1 MLRADR
7 GAGEVQGFGP
17 ETGASGGGKRAG
29 KPLATERAVS
39 HAWLSMVLPNQP
51 VTLTPEQI
59 AALNQKLSAMRHDI
73 NNHLSLMMAAVEMI
87 RLRPEDAPRRLA
99 TLAEQPARISRAMA
113 EFSAE
118 FEKAL
123 GITR

>member
-1 MLRADR
+1 M
-7 GAGEVQGFGP
+7 GP
-17 ETGASGGGKRAG
+17 DPARPMRSFAALTGAHFFEVRYLP
-29 KPLATERAVS
+29 KPLATHEALS
-39 HAWLSMVLPNQP
+39 HPRHLMGLPTEP
-51 VTLTPEQI
+51 VTLTPEQV
-59 AALNQKLSAMRHDI
+59 AELNQKLSAMRHDI

-87 RLRPEDAPRRLA
+87 RLKPEDAARRLA

-113 EFSAE
+113 EFSAA

>member
-1 MLRADR
+1 
-7 GAGEVQGFGP
+7 
-17 ETGASGGGKRAG
+17 
-29 KPLATERAVS
+29 
-39 HAWLSMVLPNQP
+39 MVLPDQP
-51 VTLTPEQI
+51 VTLTPEQV
-59 AALNQKLSAMRHDI
+59 AALIQKLSAMRHDI

-99 TLAEQPARISRAMA
+99 TLAEQPARISRALA